1 MIKHTQRL
9 RVDPHYEYCSKSA
22 DRVEFGLEWKV
33 HLRSNFCAMLNWI
46 ASPDSQTHCD
56 KRLRKEISEE
66 KNQSIKIMLQS
77 FYNGYGRIYARRFCK
92 RATGYDMHAHD
103 FQRQG
108 PF

>member
-9 RVDPHYEYCSKSA
+9 RVDPYYEYCSKSA

-46 ASPDSQTHCD
+46 AGPDSQTHCD

-66 KNQSIKIMLQS
+66 KNQILTPCPGFTQKHFSLKFNL
-77 FYNGYGRIYARRFCK
+77 
-92 RATGYDMHAHD
+92 
-103 FQRQG
+103 
-108 PF
+108 